1 MDFINL
7 PNDVVMHNIFL
18 FVPKYYLRLTSKKN
32 WRESYN
38 KKLTTTLLMEKAY
51 YRFLIRKNLY
61 FVFDVI
67 FLILLR

>member
-7 PNDVVMHNIFL
+7 PNDVVMHHIFL
-18 FVPKYYLRLTSKKN
+18 YVPKYYLRLTNKRN
-32 WRESYN
+32 WREIYN
-38 KKLTTTLLMEKAY
+38 EKLTSELLMEKAY

-61 FVFDVI
+61 FVFDVY